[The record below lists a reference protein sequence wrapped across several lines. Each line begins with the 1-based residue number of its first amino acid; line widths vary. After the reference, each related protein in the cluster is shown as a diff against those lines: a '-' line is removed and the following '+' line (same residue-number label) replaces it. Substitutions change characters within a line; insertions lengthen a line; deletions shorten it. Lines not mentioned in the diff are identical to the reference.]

1 VLKKGQY
8 CMIKIPKK
16 VARVKM
22 ARIQPEINTEGRGE
36 ALHTEKSSNS
46 QLRKEGSAMAGI
58 RDVIGVEAPELLF
71 AGGSLVRAQKMGSF
85 TNSRQKES
93 SNEQSSD
100 KNVNLG
106 D

>member
-1 VLKKGQY
+1 LKKGQY

-16 VARVKM
+16 VARAKM
-22 ARIQPEINTEGRGE
+22 AKIQPEINTEGRGE

-46 QLRKEGSAMAGI
+46 QVRKEGSAMAGI
-58 RDVIGVEAPELLF
+58 RDVIGVEATELLL
-71 AGGSLVRAQKMGSF
+71 AEGSLVKAQKMGSF

-93 SNEQSSD
+93 SHEQYSD